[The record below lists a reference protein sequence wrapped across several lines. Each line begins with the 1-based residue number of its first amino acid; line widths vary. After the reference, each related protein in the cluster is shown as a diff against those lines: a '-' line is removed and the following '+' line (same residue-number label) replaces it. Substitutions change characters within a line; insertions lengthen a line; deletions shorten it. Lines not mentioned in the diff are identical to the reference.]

1 MNRVSLLALA
11 LLTLTACGA
20 PAESESGAAD
30 VLVTYFEHGRVIVG
44 DGTVIEDAAFVVEDG
59 IITAIGPADEVAHP
73 PGSDRFDL
81 ANHTV
86 MPFLHNLHGHVG
98 YGGGAVFSASL
109 YSRESI
115 IEDLNRYLYYGV
127 GSVTV
132 LGSDTGDTAFEIRAD
147 QKAGTAGGARIF
159 TAGRGITGR
168 NGWPTTIPALADA
181 PIQVNSEDE
190 ARQAVRDM
198 AAKQVDFIKV
208 WVDDNRS
215 VTGQIYRGG
224 RLTDQ
229 YSTIPK
235 MRSEYYEAVIDEAH
249 LNNIRVVAHVLYLND
264 AKSLLAAGV
273 DGIVHSIRDR
283 NVDQAFIDAMLEND
297 VFYVPTLTGHES
309 AFIYGD
315 EPDWVGEQ
323 AMRETV
329 SASASARLTS
339 PRTVGLAKQDPNSSL
354 TRRQYA
360 TALRNLKTLADAGVT
375 IGMGTDSGAMNR
387 FPGYF
392 EHREL
397 KLMVDAG
404 MTTEQVI
411 LAATQTAAEILGI
424 QDTTGTLAPGRLADF
439 LLMPGDPIEDILNS
453 RDIAEVFQG
462 GRQVDR
468 SAIILSFSN

>member
-1 MNRVSLLALA
+1 MNRVLFLALT
-11 LLTLTACGA
+11 LLVMSACA
-20 PAESESGAAD
+20 PAESESDEA
-30 VLVTYFEHGRVIVG
+30 VKLVTYFEHGRVLVG

-59 IITAIGPADEVAHP
+59 IITAIGPASEVAHP
-73 PGSDRFDL
+73 AGSDRFDL
-81 ANHTV
+81 GNHTV

-98 YGGGAVFSASL
+98 YGGGAIFSASL

-115 IEDLNRYLYYGV
+115 LEDLNRYLYYGI
-127 GSVTV
+127 GSVAV
-132 LGSDTGDTAFEIRAD
+132 LGSDTGDVAFEIRAD
-147 QKAGTAGGARIF
+147 QKAGTVGGARLF

-168 NGWPTTIPALADA
+168 GGWPTTIPALADA
-181 PIQVNSEDE
+181 PIQVASEDE

-249 LNNIRVVAHVLYLND
+249 QNNIRVVAHVLYLND
-264 AKSLLAAGV
+264 AKSLIAAGV
-273 DGIVHSIRDR
+273 DGLVHSIRDR
-283 NVDQAFIDAMLEND
+283 NVDQALIDAMLEND

-329 SASASARLTS
+329 SASSSARLTS
-339 PRTVGLAKQDPNSSL
+339 PRTVGLAKQDPNSGLS
-354 TRRQYA
+354 RRQYA
-360 TALRNLKTLADAGVT
+360 TALRNLKTLADAGVK

-404 MTTEQVI
+404 MTPEQAI
-411 LAATQTAAEILGI
+411 RAATLVSAEILGVAE
-424 QDTTGTLAPGRLADF
+424 TTGTLAPGRQADF
-439 LLMPGDPIEDILNS
+439 LLMPSDPMEDILNT

-462 GRQVDR
+462 GLQVDR
-468 SAIILSFSN
+468 SAIILGFSQ

>member
-1 MNRVSLLALA
+1 
-11 LLTLTACGA
+11 
-20 PAESESGAAD
+20 
-30 VLVTYFEHGRVIVG
+30 LVTYFEHGRVLVG

-59 IITAIGPADEVAHP
+59 IITAIGPASEVDHP
-73 PGSDRFDL
+73 AGSDRFDL

-98 YGGGAVFSASL
+98 YGGGAIFSASL

-115 IEDLNRYLYYGV
+115 LEDLNRYLYYGV

-132 LGSDTGDTAFEIRAD
+132 LGSDTGDTAFEIRDD

-168 NGWPTTIPALADA
+168 GGWPTSIPALADA
-181 PIQVNSEDE
+181 PIQVNSEEE

-208 WVDDNRS
+208 WVDDNRT
-215 VTGQIYRGG
+215 VTGQIYRAG

-235 MRSEYYEAVIDEAH
+235 LRSEYYEAVIDEAH
-249 LNNIRVVAHVLYLND
+249 QNNIRVVAHVLYLND
-264 AKSLLAAGV
+264 AKSLVAAGV
-273 DGIVHSIRDR
+273 DGLVHSIRDR
-283 NVDQAFIDAMLEND
+283 NVDQALIDAMLENE

-329 SASASARLTS
+329 SAGSSARLTS
-339 PRTVGLAKQDPNSSL
+339 PRTVGLAKQDPNAGL
-354 TRRQYA
+354 ARRQYA
-360 TALRNLKTLADAGVT
+360 TALLNLKTLFDAGVT
-375 IGMGTDSGAMNR
+375 IAMGTDSGAMNR

-404 MTTEQVI
+404 LTPEQVI
-411 LAATQTAAEILGI
+411 RAATQTSAKLLGI
-424 QDTTGTLAPGRLADF
+424 EETTGTLAAGRLADF
-439 LLMPGDPIEDILNS
+439 VLMPSDPNDDILNT

-468 SAIILSFSN
+468 SAIILSFSQ